1 MDSKKTYF
9 LDLQTLMA
17 FLRTQSCELT
27 TELIISGKRAR
38 GSIILKDGV
47 IISSTLILHNGSQIT
62 GERAYQQLQASTQ
75 WQVQLGKPEEKKRIL
90 RQKRALD
97 PALLQNFSLQEH
109 LILRSVFL
117 SIDGRRSI
125 EEIKAQHRLPPH
137 TVDEA
142 LMRLRM
148 LDLIE

>member
-9 LDLQTLMA
+9 LDLQTLLTY
-17 FLRTQSCELT
+17 LRTQSCELT
-27 TELIISGKRAR
+27 TELTIAGKVAR
-38 GSIILKDGV
+38 GSIVLKEGKIV
-47 IISSTLILHNGSQIT
+47 SSTLILHNGSQVT

-75 WQVQLGKPEEKKRIL
+75 WQVQLGKPEEKRKIL

-97 PALLQNFSLQEH
+97 PSLLQSFSLQEH

-125 EEIKAQHRLPPH
+125 EEIKAQHRLPSH
-137 TVDEA
+137 VVDEA
-142 LMRLRM
+142 IMRLRM
-148 LDLIE
+148 LGLIE